1 MINLRIGCTREAGS
15 GSFYAKKEKD
25 LKKEHFALK
34 KRVSMF
40 TNIFFRKINNI
51 LIRKTLVIYSYV
63 GIDWLCSMQSM
74 KDSVVSVFLLLFWSK
89 LGLYEKD
96 LIWT

>member
-25 LKKEHFALK
+25 LKKEHFALEK
-34 KRVSMF
+34 KSFYVSEYF
-40 TNIFFRKINNI
+40 LRKINNI

>member
-63 GIDWLCSMQSM
+63 GID
-74 KDSVVSVFLLLFWSK
+74 
-89 LGLYEKD
+89 
-96 LIWT
+96 

>member
-1 MINLRIGCTREAGS
+1 MINLRIGCTWEAGS

-34 KRVSMF
+34 RRVSMF

>member
-34 KRVSMF
+34 RRVSMF